1 MHPRR
6 HGPALTHALQIALGS
21 PTAVALVEAAWIV
34 GMGSWLLLERRSPA
48 ATLAWI
54 LALAFMPL
62 VGIPVYLFVGPR
74 RLERKR
80 LRMALAR
87 RAHSWLLDAWERTT
101 AAELTASGQ
110 LMRLATR
117 LDASPP
123 ETARSVSL
131 LADGDACYDALVEA
145 IRASRHHVHAEYYI
159 FAPDRAG
166 ARIRDALAERARA
179 GVQVRLLVDA
189 AGSSRLGRGFLGPL
203 LAAGGKVARFN
214 RVLFGRVRRP
224 VPNFRTHRKIL
235 VCDGAV
241 GFAGGMNVSDD
252 HSRAARGD
260 AAWRDV
266 HVRIEGAAVHGLQL
280 AFFED
285 WGFATGSEEA
295 TPSPERLRHF
305 FPAAERGEH
314 VVQIVTSGPDQPG
327 RAIANIYFAAIAG
340 ARERVWVT
348 TPYFVPPDPLL
359 AALSSAALRGV
370 DVRLV
375 LPRATDSFVV
385 DAAGSTFH
393 DELAAAG
400 VRIHLHGPPMIHAK
414 TCVVD
419 RDLAI
424 VGSANLD
431 NRSFRLNF
439 EVVVAVYGGP
449 TADELARIF
458 EDECARSL
466 EKKGR
471 ESERPLGRR
480 LLSSA
485 ARLLAS
491 QL

>member
-1 MHPRR
+1 
-6 HGPALTHALQIALGS
+6 LTYLLQIAPFLGS
-21 PTAVALVEAAWIV
+21 PAVVGLLEAAWIV
-34 GMGSWLLLERRSPA
+34 GMGSWLLLERRPPA
-48 ATLAWI
+48 STLAWI

-62 VGIPVYLFVGPR
+62 VGIPVYLLLGPR

-87 RAHSWLLDAWERTT
+87 RAHSRLLDAWERTT

-110 LMRLATR
+110 LMRLATQ
-117 LDASPP
+117 LDAAPP

-131 LADGDACYDALVEA
+131 YSDGDACYDALVEA
-145 IRASRHHVHAEYYI
+145 IRASRKHVHAEYYI

-166 ARIRDALAERARA
+166 VRIRDALAERARA
-179 GVQVRLLVDA
+179 GVQGRLLVDA
-189 AGSSRLGRGFLGPL
+189 AGSSRLGEGFLGPL
-203 LAAGGKVARFN
+203 LAAGGEVARFN
-214 RVLFGRVRRP
+214 RVLFGRVKRP

-241 GFAGGMNVSDD
+241 GFAGGMNVCDD
-252 HSRAARGD
+252 QSREARGD
-260 AAWRDV
+260 AAWRDM

-285 WGFATGSEEA
+285 WGFATGREGA
-295 TPSPERLRHF
+295 TPSPERLRRF

-314 VVQIVTSGPDQPG
+314 VVQIVTSGPDQQG
-327 RAIANIYFAAIAG
+327 RAIESLYFAAIAG

-359 AALSSAALRGV
+359 AALASAALRGV
-370 DVRLV
+370 DVQLV
-375 LPRATDSFVV
+375 LPRATDSFLV
-385 DAAGSTFH
+385 DAAGSTYH
-393 DELAAAG
+393 DALLEAG
-400 VRIHLHGPPMIHAK
+400 VRIHVYGPPMIHAK

-458 EDECARSL
+458 EDECACSL

-471 ESERPLGRR
+471 EAKGPIGRR
-480 LLSSA
+480 LLASA